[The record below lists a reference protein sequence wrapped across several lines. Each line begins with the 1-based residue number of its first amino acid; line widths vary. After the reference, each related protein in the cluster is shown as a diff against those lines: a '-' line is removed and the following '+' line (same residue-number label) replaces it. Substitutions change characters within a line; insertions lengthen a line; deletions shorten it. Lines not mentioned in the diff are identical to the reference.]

1 MGFLV
6 DKRGLSMA
14 EWLGSFHLPKFT
26 TDEFEERKEKY
37 VEKHGYTITIPALE
51 DIIHIKRFKKM
62 SPEEINLWKARK
74 YDEIPTDRLMEIRRH
89 KEKKRQ
95 KFLAMLASPSPK
107 IVRSAG
113 AILTA
118 LDDLQDAVS
127 TLACIGL
134 ITAAVVGG
142 TTAAV
147 LSGPLGWVVGAA
159 TLLQF
164 INPYSRLKGPRGNP
178 YTGSGPKK
186 DLEKLTNKNPFSK
199 KARARVARNILKF
212 RPGIGN
218 LVEALQ
224 TTDNMFGIGL
234 SLGPIMGFAQD
245 LIAGTV
251 RAAMGEKVR
260 FATAAP
266 KVPEHVALAGRA
278 AKASAVLNGYLW
290 DSDFQDE
297 VDLFLATN
305 LSLQVLEPY
314 LQDWNP
320 LDEIEDIANLEV
332 QAPRPLDILT
342 LEVIKEA
349 GFSLDEVCNWPQNGE
364 QWISYGDLQE
374 KTAEIATANLNH
386 FAAENK
392 NSALA
397 FIAGQNAH
405 DFTLG
410 MLAAWEGEDQV
421 EIEYLPASRII
432 ITILKNGWCYPDD
445 ITDDQV
451 KKFEDWVYV
460 HEYMNTTPSGRE
472 IRNYAE
478 IFCDF
483 TWAESEDEYKLA

>member
-1 MGFLV
+1 
-6 DKRGLSMA
+6 MA
-14 EWLGSFHLPKFT
+14 DWLGSFHLPKFT
-26 TDEFEERKEKY
+26 TDEFEKRKEEY
-37 VEKHGYTITIPALE
+37 VEKHGYTITIPALDE
-51 DIIHIKRFKKM
+51 IIKIKRFKKM

-74 YDEIPTDRLMEIRRH
+74 YDEIPTDRLMEIRGH
-89 KEKKRQ
+89 KEKKKQ
-95 KFLAMLASPSPK
+95 KFQAMLASPSPK

-127 TLACIGL
+127 TLAVIGL

-142 TTAAV
+142 TTAAI
-147 LSGPLGWVVGAA
+147 LSGPLGWVLGATA
-159 TLLQF
+159 LLNL
-164 INPYSRLKGPRGNP
+164 INPYSRLRGRRGKAS
-178 YTGSGPKK
+178 TGTGAKK
-186 DLEKLTNKNPFSK
+186 AVEKLTDKNPFSK
-199 KARARVARNILKF
+199 KARVKTAIRIKMF
-212 RPGIGN
+212 RPTIGN
-218 LVEALQ
+218 AIEALQ
-224 TTDNMFGIGL
+224 VTDNIWGIGL

-251 RAAMGEKVR
+251 RYVGGQKVR
-260 FATAAP
+260 VKKAAP
-266 KVPEHVALAGRA
+266 PVASWVKLAGRA
-278 AKASAVLNGYLW
+278 AKASAAFAGFAW

-297 VDLFLATN
+297 VDLFLAAN

-320 LDEIEDIANLEV
+320 LDQVEDLANHEV
-332 QAPRPLDILT
+332 QAPRPIDILT
-342 LEVIKEA
+342 LEVIEEA

-386 FAAENK
+386 FAEKNK

-405 DFTLG
+405 DFALG

-421 EIEYLPASRII
+421 EIEYLPASRIV
-432 ITILKNGWCYPDD
+432 ITILMNGWCYPDD
-445 ITDDQV
+445 VTDDQV

-460 HEYMNTTPSGRE
+460 HEYMNTVPSGKE
-472 IRNYAE
+472 IWNYAE
-478 IFCDF
+478 IFCGF
-483 TWAESEDEYKLA
+483 TWAESEDEYK